1 MAKMTNS
8 NVPVTTCKRTFS
20 RKGFSLVELLC
31 VITIVS
37 ILASVTGPAI
47 VGMISGDQLTNN
59 AYQLSGIA
67 QQARTTA
74 ISQHTYVW
82 LGFSSYT
89 NNGAPAV
96 MAAMVQIDSGL
107 STDLPNVAANYRL
120 VSKPVVL
127 RNATIAAASAY
138 TGLTGV
144 DSTDN
149 TDVSTQTFTFP
160 MSVPGN
166 ANATF
171 TDCIVFG
178 PDGQVYLPT
187 SAGAIAAPTQCVGL
201 GINAANSHTL
211 RTAAIQIRG
220 LSGQV
225 SVFRQ

>member
-1 MAKMTNS
+1 MAKMTNTNAAVSAFRAS
-8 NVPVTTCKRTFS
+8 NF

-37 ILASVTGPAI
+37 ILASVTGPSI
-47 VGMISGDQLTNN
+47 VGMLSGDQLTNN
-59 AYQLSGIA
+59 AYQISGIA

-74 ISQHTYVW
+74 MSQHTYVW
-82 LGFSSYT
+82 LGFYSYT
-89 NNGAPAV
+89 NSGAPAL
-96 MAAMVQIDSGL
+96 MAATVQINSGIA
-107 STDLPNVAANYRL
+107 TDLPSTAANYRL
-120 VSKPVVL
+120 VSKPVIL

-138 TGLTGV
+138 TGLIGI

-149 TDVSTQTFTFP
+149 TDVATQNYAFS

-171 TDCIVFG
+171 TNCIVFG
-178 PDGQVYLPT
+178 PDGQVYLPSNT
-187 SAGAIAAPTQCVGL
+187 GALAAPTLCVGL
-201 GINAANSHTL
+201 GINASPGHTV

>member
-1 MAKMTNS
+1 MAKMTNTNTRFEEKMAAIS
-8 NVPVTTCKRTFS
+8 Q
-20 RKGFSLVELLC
+20 KGFSLVELLC

-37 ILASVTGPAI
+37 ILASVTGPSI
-47 VGMISGDQLTNN
+47 IGMISGDQLTNN

-74 ISQHTYVW
+74 MSQHTYVW
-82 LGFSSYT
+82 LGFYSYT
-89 NNGAPAV
+89 SSGSPAV
-96 MAAMVQIDSGL
+96 MAATVQINSGL
-107 STDLPNVAANYRL
+107 STDLPNTAGNYRLASKPVILRNSTIATAANY
-120 VSKPVVL
+120 
-127 RNATIAAASAY
+127 
-138 TGLTGV
+138 TGMVGV

-149 TDVSTQTFTFP
+149 TDVSTQTYSFT

-187 SAGAIAAPTQCVGL
+187 SVGAIVQPTQCVGM
-201 GINAANSHTL
+201 GINASPAHAV